1 MSTRIDKLVW
11 MLRLAKTRTLAQEL
25 IDKGAVKVNEDVV
38 QKSSKTVVPPIQISI
53 RHIPV
58 WRTYQI
64 KDFPKTRIGPKLVED
79 FMQEITSEDDMKFL
93 EFIQLQN
100 KINRQANPT
109 GRPTKKNRRNIDDF
123 LGN

>member
-1 MSTRIDKLVW
+1 MRSSFLKSSIPNIGNN
-11 MLRLAKTRTLAQEL
+11 TLSYKIWAS
-25 IDKGAVKVNEDVV
+25 
-38 QKSSKTVVPPIQISI
+38 KSSKTVVPPIQISI